1 VRGGKGRD
9 VKKQTIRATVAGVL
23 AVVAWTATA
32 SADSAAAQPVAQPA
46 GAEQISYGRPN
57 SVLIGGGLSVFL
69 GLYVPS
75 AIVATVNSNSYD
87 QHLYIPVAG
96 PWLDLAARPGCGGV
110 GQSTCPTEDGYRVL
124 LVFSGSLQALGVL
137 AVIVGAAVPE
147 RRITRP
153 PKAAGLT
160 MHVLPAQVSRDGY
173 GLEAFGAF

>member
-1 VRGGKGRD
+1 M
-9 VKKQTIRATVAGVL
+9 KKQTIRATVAAVL
-23 AVVAWTATA
+23 AFAAWAGTA
-32 SADSAAAQPVAQPA
+32 SADSAAAQPVEQSA

-69 GLYVPS
+69 GLYIPS
-75 AIVATVNSNSYD
+75 AIVATVNDNSYD

-110 GQSTCPTEDGYRVL
+110 GESTCPTENGYRAL
-124 LVFSGSLQALGVL
+124 LVVAGSFQALGVL

-153 PKAAGLT
+153 PAKASRLT